1 VFDSLSSQAKTSNQG
16 EGMNRVK
23 KTWAA
28 SALIATLALAG
39 CATSTDSTESA
50 TPSTDE
56 TTAVALPLEGLTGT
70 IGAKDFSEQYI
81 LGNMVSLL
89 LNENGASTDYSTIVG
104 SANVRTALE
113 ADEFLGYWEYTGTSW
128 LAYNEQDA
136 PVIGVQ
142 AQYDAVVELDA
153 AKGIAWLNGAPFNNT
168 YAFAIRSEKAAE
180 LGVTTLSDLAALSA
194 SELTFCI
201 ESEFAARPD
210 GWAGL
215 KTTYGLTEATT
226 VTLDT
231 GAIYAVTDEGV
242 QCNFGEVFAT
252 DGRIAALDLLVMA
265 DDLSYFPVY
274 QGAFTLKQSTL
285 DAFPEVA
292 GIINQLTALL
302 TDPVMQSLNALA
314 DVEGEDPEDI
324 ARDFLIAQGLIKG

>member
-1 VFDSLSSQAKTSNQG
+1 MKSVKT
-16 EGMNRVK
+16 
-23 KTWAA
+23 TWAA
-28 SALIATLALAG
+28 AALVATLGLAG
-39 CATSTDSTESA
+39 CAAS
-50 TPSTDE
+50 E
-56 TTAVALPLEGLTGT
+56 TTTEEATGDLPLAGLTGT

-81 LGNMVSLL
+81 LGNMVSIL
-89 LNENGASTDYSTIVG
+89 LNEYGASTDYSTIVG

-113 ADEFLGYWEYTGTSW
+113 SDEFLGYWEYTGTSW

-136 PVIGVQ
+136 PVAGVQ
-142 AQYDAVVELDA
+142 AQYDAVKELDA

-180 LGVTTLSDLAALSA
+180 LGVSSLSDLAALPA
-194 SELTFCI
+194 SELTFCV

-210 GWAGL
+210 GWEGL
-215 KTTYGLTEATT
+215 KTTYGLTDAVT

-252 DGRIAALDLLVMA
+252 DGRISALDLLVLA
-265 DDLSYFPVY
+265 DDKEYFPVY

-285 DAFPEVA
+285 DAYPA
-292 GIINQLTALL
+292 IADIINELSALL
-302 TDPVMQSLNALA
+302 TDQVMQSLNAKA
-314 DVEGEDPEDI
+314 DVDGEDPADI
-324 ARDFLIAQGLIKG
+324 ARDFLIEQGLIKG

>member
-1 VFDSLSSQAKTSNQG
+1 
-16 EGMNRVK
+16 MNSVK
-23 KTWAA
+23 SAWAA
-28 SALIATLALAG
+28 SALIASLALLTG
-39 CATSTDSTESA
+39 CAAGTTPAETSTTGG
-50 TPSTDE
+50 TE
-56 TTAVALPLEGLTGT
+56 TTAEALPLEGLTGT
-70 IGAKDFSEQYI
+70 VGAKDFSEQYI

-128 LAYNEQDA
+128 LAYNEQSA
-136 PVIGVQ
+136 PVVGVQ
-142 AQYDAVVELDA
+142 AQYDAVVKLDA
-153 AKGIAWLNGAPFNNT
+153 AKGIAWLNGAAFNNT

-180 LGVTTLSDLAALSA
+180 LGITKLSDLAALDA

-210 GWAGL
+210 GWAGVQS
-215 KTTYGLTEATT
+215 TYGLTGAKT

-231 GAIYAVTDEGV
+231 GAIYAVTDEGK

-252 DGRIAALDLLVMA
+252 DGRIAALDLLVMT
-265 DDLSYFPVY
+265 DDKSYFPVY

-285 DAFPEVA
+285 DAYPAIGDIVN
-292 GIINQLTALL
+292 GLTALL
-302 TDPVMQSLNALA
+302 TDQVMQSLNAKA
-314 DVEGEDPEDI
+314 DVDGQDPEDI
-324 ARDFLIAQGLIKG
+324 AREFLIEQGLIKG